1 MNSIRQHFLSKVTA
15 FVAGLAFLNM
25 SFFLAEV
32 SLLKF
37 EKKELLQNIAN
48 LILNTGFEE
57 ERDGEPSGDNLT
69 KEINL
74 LVQHLNIHGNSSIYI
89 SIKLNRILVDHYRH
103 ADHSL
108 VFYPPPDLVLFS

>member
-1 MNSIRQHFLSKVTA
+1 
-15 FVAGLAFLNM
+15 M

-37 EKKELLQNIAN
+37 EKKELLENIAK

-57 ERDGEPSGDNLT
+57 EKDGETSGDNLT

-74 LVQHLNIHGNSSIYI
+74 FLQHLHIHGNSSIYI
-89 SIKLNRILVDHYRH
+89 SVKLNRILVDHYRH

-108 VFYPPPDLVLFS
+108 VFSPPPDLMRFS